1 MSLHNFYHQGT
12 KALRHKINF
21 LEDAMPTTLT
31 IPLPPDHERIARL
44 IVDAAYTVH
53 KTLGAGLLES
63 VYETCLCHELGKR
76 GLAYKR
82 QVVVPLVYDGIKFA
96 EGFRIDV
103 LVEGRIVCE
112 LKSVERMEN
121 VHLSQVLTYLK
132 LTGNR
137 LGFLINFNV
146 SLIKNGIRRVIL

>member
-1 MSLHNFYHQGT
+1 
-12 KALRHKINF
+12 
-21 LEDAMPTTLT
+21 MPANIT
-31 IPLPPDHERIARL
+31 IPLSPEDERIAKL
-44 IVDAAYTVH
+44 IVDSAFTVH

-63 VYETCLCHELGKR
+63 VYETCLCHELEKR
-76 GLAYKR
+76 GLKYKR
-82 QVVVPLVYDGIKFA
+82 QVIVPLVYDGIKFS
-96 EGFRIDV
+96 EGFRLDV
-103 LVEGRIVCE
+103 LVEERIICE
-112 LKSVERMEN
+112 LKSVEKMEN

>member
-1 MSLHNFYHQGT
+1 MPANTTSPLSQ
-12 KALRHKINF
+12 
-21 LEDAMPTTLT
+21 ED
-31 IPLPPDHERIARL
+31 ERIAKL
-44 IVDAAYTVH
+44 IVDSAFAVH

-63 VYETCLCHELGKR
+63 VYETCLCHEMEKR
-76 GLAYKR
+76 NLVYKR

-103 LVEGRIVCE
+103 LVEGRIICE
-112 LKSVERMEN
+112 LNSVEKIEN
-121 VHLSQVLTYLK
+121 VHLSQTLTYLK

-146 SLIKNGIRRVIL
+146 PLIKNGIRRVIL

>member
-1 MSLHNFYHQGT
+1 
-12 KALRHKINF
+12 
-21 LEDAMPTTLT
+21 MPTNL
-31 IPLPPDHERIARL
+31 IVPLPPEDERIARL
-44 IVDAAYTVH
+44 IVDSAYTVH

-63 VYETCLCHELGKR
+63 VYEACLCHELEKR

-82 QVVVPLVYDGIKFA
+82 QVIVPLVYDGIKFT
-96 EGFRIDV
+96 EGFRLDV
-103 LVEGRIVCE
+103 LVEGHIICE
-112 LKSVERMEN
+112 LKSVERTEN

>member
-1 MSLHNFYHQGT
+1 
-12 KALRHKINF
+12 
-21 LEDAMPTTLT
+21 MPTNL
-31 IPLPPDHERIARL
+31 INPLPPEDERIARL

-76 GLAYKR
+76 GVTYKR
-82 QVVVPLVYDGIKFA
+82 QVIVPLVYDGIKFA
-96 EGFRIDV
+96 EGFRLDI
-103 LVEGRIVCE
+103 LVEEHIICE

-121 VHLSQVLTYLK
+121 VHLSQMLTYLK

-146 SLIKNGIRRVIL
+146 SLIKNGLRRIIL

>member
-1 MSLHNFYHQGT
+1 MPANITISLSP
-12 KALRHKINF
+12 
-21 LEDAMPTTLT
+21 ED
-31 IPLPPDHERIARL
+31 ERIAKL
-44 IVDAAYTVH
+44 IVDSAFTVH

-63 VYETCLCHELGKR
+63 VYETCLCHELEKR
-76 GLAYKR
+76 GLKYKR
-82 QVVVPLVYDGIKFA
+82 QVVVPLVYDGIKFS
-96 EGFRIDV
+96 EGFRLDV
-103 LVEGRIVCE
+103 LVEERIICE
-112 LKSVERMEN
+112 LKSVEKMEN

>member
-1 MSLHNFYHQGT
+1 
-12 KALRHKINF
+12 
-21 LEDAMPTTLT
+21 MPTNLI
-31 IPLPPDHERIARL
+31 IPLPPEDERVARL

-63 VYETCLCHELGKR
+63 VYETCLCHELGKK
-76 GLAYKR
+76 GLMYKR
-82 QVVVPLVYDGIKFA
+82 QVIVPLVYDGIKFA
-96 EGFRIDV
+96 EGFRLDV
-103 LVEGRIVCE
+103 LVEGRVICE

>member
-1 MSLHNFYHQGT
+1 
-12 KALRHKINF
+12 
-21 LEDAMPTTLT
+21 MPANIT
-31 IPLPPDHERIARL
+31 IPLSPEDERIAKL
-44 IVDAAYTVH
+44 IVDSVFTVH

-63 VYETCLCHELGKR
+63 VYETCLCHELEKR
-76 GLAYKR
+76 GLKYKR
-82 QVVVPLVYDGIKFA
+82 QVIVPLVYDGIKFS
-96 EGFRIDV
+96 EGFRLDV
-103 LVEGRIVCE
+103 LVEERIICE
-112 LKSVERMEN
+112 LKSVEKMEN

>member
-1 MSLHNFYHQGT
+1 MPNTPTSPLSP
-12 KALRHKINF
+12 
-21 LEDAMPTTLT
+21 ED
-31 IPLPPDHERIARL
+31 ERIARL
-44 IVDAAYTVH
+44 IVDSAYTIH

-76 GLAYKR
+76 GLSYKR
-82 QVVVPLVYDGIKFA
+82 QVTVPLVYDGIKFA
-96 EGFRIDV
+96 EGFRIDI
-103 LVEGRIVCE
+103 LVEERIICE

-146 SLIKNGIRRVIL
+146 SLIKNGIRRIIL

>member
-1 MSLHNFYHQGT
+1 
-12 KALRHKINF
+12 
-21 LEDAMPTTLT
+21 MPTTLT

>member
-1 MSLHNFYHQGT
+1 
-12 KALRHKINF
+12 
-21 LEDAMPTTLT
+21 MPTNLT
-31 IPLPPDHERIARL
+31 VQLSAEDERIARL

-63 VYETCLCHELGKR
+63 VYEVCLCHEFEKR
-76 GLAYKR
+76 GLSYKR

-96 EGFRIDV
+96 EGFRLDI
-103 LVEGRIVCE
+103 LVEGRIICE

-121 VHLSQVLTYLK
+121 VYLSQVLTYLK

>member
-1 MSLHNFYHQGT
+1 
-12 KALRHKINF
+12 
-21 LEDAMPTTLT
+21 MPANIT
-31 IPLPPDHERIARL
+31 IPLSPEDERIAKL
-44 IVDAAYTVH
+44 IVDSAFTVH

-63 VYETCLCHELGKR
+63 VYETCLCHELEKR
-76 GLAYKR
+76 GLKYKR
-82 QVVVPLVYDGIKFA
+82 QVVVPLVYDGIKFS
-96 EGFRIDV
+96 EGFRLDV
-103 LVEGRIVCE
+103 LVEERIICE
-112 LKSVERMEN
+112 LKSVEKMEN